1 MEVVFGTSKNY
12 LLTST
17 YEDAQVLRS
26 FQLQEL
32 YESRIHKIPNEYI
45 IFTNNP
51 WYINFSQLNF
61 CGFRFEMKV
70 FLNYIYIFYCN
81 KRNVPKTNF
90 ASQWSNLLGA

>member
-26 FQLQEL
+26 CQLQEL

-51 WYINFSQLNF
+51 WYINFF
-61 CGFRFEMKV
+61 PTETFV
-70 FLNYIYIFYCN
+70 D
-81 KRNVPKTNF
+81 
-90 ASQWSNLLGA
+90 LGLK

>member
-26 FQLQEL
+26 CQLQEL
-32 YESRIHKIPNEYI
+32 YESRIYKIPNEYI

-51 WYINFSQLNF
+51 LIHKFF
-61 CGFRFEMKV
+61 PTE
-70 FLNYIYIFYCN
+70 IF
-81 KRNVPKTNF
+81 VD
-90 ASQWSNLLGA
+90 LGLK